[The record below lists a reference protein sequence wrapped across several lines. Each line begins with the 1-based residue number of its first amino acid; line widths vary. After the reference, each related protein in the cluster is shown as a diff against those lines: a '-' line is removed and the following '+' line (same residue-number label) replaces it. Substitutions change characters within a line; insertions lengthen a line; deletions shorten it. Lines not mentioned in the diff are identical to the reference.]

1 MKKVILFVII
11 ILIFTSIQ
19 TEEKINQD
27 YKDQDFV
34 ILGFPANNYFKQEPG
49 TNEKIAEFCRIN
61 YGVTFPMFSKISVIG
76 KNLHPH
82 YEYLTFKRSGHEFD
96 GKISWN
102 FDRSLILKDRKIIN
116 RFDSKVQPENVKI
129 MNTIEE
135 ASRN

>member
-1 MKKVILFVII
+1 MKKYC
-11 ILIFTSIQ
+11 S
-19 TEEKINQD
+19 
-27 YKDQDFV
+27 
-34 ILGFPANNYFKQEPG
+34 
-49 TNEKIAEFCRIN
+49 
-61 YGVTFPMFSKISVIG
+61 
-76 KNLHPH
+76 H

>member
-1 MKKVILFVII
+1 MKKVILLIMI
-11 ILIFTSIQ
+11 AIIFTSIQ
-19 TEEKINQD
+19 TEKKINQD

-61 YGVTFPMFSKISVIG
+61 YGITFPMFSKISVKG
-76 KNLHPH
+76 KNIHPL
-82 YEYLTFKRSGHEFD
+82 YEYLTSKRSGHEFG

-102 FDRSLILKDRKIIN
+102 FNKFLISKDGKIIN